1 MEFSGQVWFD
11 FVEPDVW
18 RFYRFVRLLAS
29 EGHTVLLEWR
39 PLPGRGHDDAVAVFE
54 ALETPADRGRFLHA
68 MLGLVHLEG
77 ADASD
82 RATVERAVMAAGVA
96 QPGAGV
102 DGSVAD
108 LTVLAGELGVTG
120 VPTLYRH
127 GPVVRIG
134 LTEAALLED
143 VGARAASILSVADD
157 DGIWRLEKP

>member
-11 FVEPDVW
+11 FVDPDVW

-29 EGHTVLLEWR
+29 EGHAVLLEWR
-39 PLPGRGHDDAVAVFE
+39 PLPGRGHDHAVVVFE
-54 ALETPADRGRFLHA
+54 ALDTPEDRGRFLHA

-77 ADASD
+77 ADAGD
-82 RATVERAVMAAGVA
+82 RGTVERALSASGVG
-96 QPGAGV
+96 QPVVSPDA
-102 DGSVAD
+102 SVAD
-108 LTVLAGELGVTG
+108 LSALAAELGVRG

-143 VGARAASILSVADD
+143 VAARAASILSVADD
-157 DGIWRLEKP
+157 DGIWRLDKP